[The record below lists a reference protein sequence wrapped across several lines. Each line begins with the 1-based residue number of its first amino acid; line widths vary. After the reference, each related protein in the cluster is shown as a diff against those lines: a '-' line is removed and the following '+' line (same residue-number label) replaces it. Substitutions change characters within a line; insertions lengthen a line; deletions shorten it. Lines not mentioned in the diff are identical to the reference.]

1 LSLESSHI
9 EVKPGSERSFGFV
22 FAGVFLLIACYPL
35 LSSEPVRWWSIA
47 VTVAILVISLTAPN
61 IFKIPNRLWFK
72 FGMVLGAIVA
82 PIVMALVY
90 IATIAPMGLIAR
102 LLGKDLLKSKIDK
115 SAPSYWLER
124 TEEMQPMK
132 NQF

>member
-1 LSLESSHI
+1 MSLESSHI

-22 FAGVFLLIACYPL
+22 FTGVFLLVGCYPL
-35 LSSEPVRWWSIA
+35 LSSEPVRWWSLA
-47 VTVAILVISLTAPN
+47 VAAAILVLSLTAPN
-61 IFKIPNRLWFK
+61 IFKVPNRLWFK

-90 IATIAPMGLIAR
+90 IATIVPMGLITR

-115 SAPSYWLER
+115 SASSYWLER

>member
-1 LSLESSHI
+1 MSLESSHI

-22 FAGVFLLIACYPL
+22 FTGVFLLVGCYPL
-35 LSSEPVRWWSIA
+35 LSSEPVRWWSLA
-47 VTVAILVISLTAPN
+47 VAAAILVLSLTAPN
-61 IFKIPNRLWFK
+61 IFKVPNRLWFK

-90 IATIAPMGLIAR
+90 IATIVPMGLIAR
-102 LLGKDLLKSKIDK
+102 LLGKDLLKTKIDK
-115 SAPSYWLER
+115 SASSYWLER